1 MTFSQIKGNDKIVC
15 ALRGMVDSSRVPHAI
30 MFHEDDGG
38 GAMGLSLAFLQYLYC
53 KNRTDGDS
61 CGQCPSCNK
70 ISKLIHPDMYFIF
83 PVNTGKSDDYLD
95 KWRSLVLSDP
105 SFTEAGLGEA
115 LEIEGKNALIKV
127 DEAKSLIDKLSLSA
141 LEKGYRSV
149 IIYLPEKMNKDAA
162 NRLLKLIEEPPLQTQ
177 FVFITHS
184 GGQVLSTISSRC
196 QHIRLSKVSG
206 KRPAEGSAEQI
217 QLFRQLMQ
225 GLLMHDLYACLE
237 IGDSLAALPSK
248 EKAKTFCT
256 FASGVLRNIFLYQQ
270 GMSSLVSE
278 SAYSEAELSD
288 WASRS
293 KKTFPRMALDAFS
306 KAQVLVSRNVN
317 MKILFTE
324 LVNSLYMNI

>member
-38 GAMGLSLAFLQYLYC
+38 GAMELSLAFLQYLYC

-256 FASGVLRNIFLYQQ
+256 FASGVLRSIFLYQQ

-278 SAYSEAELSD
+278 SAYSDAELSD

>member
-38 GAMGLSLAFLQYLYC
+38 GAMELSLAFLQYLYC

-105 SFTEAGLGEA
+105 SFTEAVLGEA

>member
-38 GAMGLSLAFLQYLYC
+38 GAMELSLAFLQYLYC

-95 KWRSLVLSDP
+95 KWRALVLSDP